1 MLKHLAIILIVF
13 TTCVVNIANAQEE
26 MIVRIYPIQDLEYTV
41 KNFTNAPRLQLN
53 NALQQ
58 QNNLLQND
66 KKQRIKKVRNYQQ
79 IIDII
84 QKCIEPDVWLE
95 GATITYF
102 RGSLVIR
109 APKKVH
115 DQL

>member
-1 MLKHLAIILIVF
+1 MLKHLAIIF
-13 TTCVVNIANAQEE
+13 VVLATFFANVANAQEE
-26 MIVRIYPIQDLEYTV
+26 MIVRIYQIQDLEYTV
-41 KNFTNAPRLQLN
+41 KNFADAPRLQLN
-53 NALQQ
+53 NALQRQ
-58 QNNLLQND
+58 ANLLQNN

-84 QKCIEPDVWLE
+84 QKCIEPDVWFE